1 MLGNPVKRMLVS
13 KILQVQCLTKNSLS
27 VVLFSS
33 LVLSSNLWASSEQ
46 LLLSLRLVPQKVALS
61 GANASQRFLLLATY
75 SNGLEQEITSEAD
88 FSISDPQ
95 VAKVDEHGRVVSLS
109 DGKTTITASIDGHTA
124 TAVLW
129 CEDALLDSPVSFVKD
144 ITRILTKQGCN
155 SSSCH
160 GGVKGRGGFRLSSNA
175 SHPLEDYEWIKQGG
189 GYQVLTDQPI
199 QPRNPRIS
207 IEIPEKSLI
216 LQKPTMQQPHGG
228 GQRFEEGSD
237 DYDVMFRWIQ
247 AGAPYTQPE
256 KGDLGIQ
263 RLQVFPEEAIL
274 NQSGKHQ
281 LLITAYF
288 PDGHQEDV
296 TEQVRYESLD
306 GEVLQVTSEGLV
318 QAKRVGEAVILVRY
332 PGKVAVTRFGVISKF
347 IENYPLLSR
356 TNFIDEEIFNKLER
370 FHIIPSEL
378 SSDSEFLRRVCL
390 DITGTLPPPNRVRAF
405 IANQDS
411 QKREKLVR
419 TLLNSPE
426 YIEYWTFR
434 LADLFRVKVS
444 QYSYWEW
451 IRRSLKF
458 NKSYDLIAQERIAA
472 QGSHGPASHFS
483 TGGDFHPEQVVAE
496 QFRVFFGRRMDCA
509 QCHNHPYDRWTQN
522 QFWGLAA
529 FFGRTTSMG
538 TGPSVVYDDPLGQ
551 EENFGTEGRTKLTFA
566 PITHPRNKTLVD
578 PMFLDGQRLT
588 DDAMTDLRIELA
600 RWMTVQPEFAE
611 ATVNRVWGHFFGRG
625 LVDPIDD
632 FRLGNPPTHPRLLQR
647 LAEDFQRHGYDLK
660 HLMQR
665 IVLSRT
671 YQLSSLPNETNR
683 SDTINYSRALPRALE
698 AEVLLDALSSATG
711 VAEAFLL
718 PEGIYDFETAPFGT
732 RAINLKFPSQYYSRF
747 LAVYGRP
754 ERAVV
759 GDRKSQANLSQALH
773 MLVGST
779 YTEKLSKEGGRLN
792 QLVQKKAS
800 NEEIIDELYLASLCR
815 FPSTVERERL
825 MNLIKLRS
833 LRDEALEDILLALIS
848 SREFSENH

>member
-1 MLGNPVKRMLVS
+1 MDNVINRMLVS
-13 KILQVQCLTKNSLS
+13 KIPRALSLAKNSLS
-27 VVLFSS
+27 IVLFFS
-33 LVLSSNLWASSEQ
+33 LILSSNLWGNSQQS
-46 LLLSLRLVPQKVALS
+46 LLSLSLVPQKVVLS
-61 GANASQRFLLLATY
+61 GTGASQRFLVLATY
-75 SNGLEQEITSEAD
+75 SNGQKQEITSKSS
-88 FSISDPQ
+88 FSISDPRI
-95 VAKVDEHGRVVSLS
+95 AKVDGHGRVVSLS
-109 DGKTTITASIDGHTA
+109 DGKTTITAKIDGHTA

-129 CEDALLDSPVSFVKD
+129 CENSLLESPVSFVKD
-144 ITRILTKQGCN
+144 ITQILTKQSCN

-216 LQKPTMQQPHGG
+216 LQKPAMLQPHGG
-228 GQRFEEGSD
+228 GQRFEEGSE
-237 DYDVMFRWIQ
+237 DYDVLLSWIQ

-256 KGDLGIQ
+256 KKDLVVERI
-263 RLQVFPEEAIL
+263 QVFPEEAIL
-274 NQSGKHQ
+274 DRLGKHQ
-281 LLITAYF
+281 MLVTAHF
-288 PDGHQEDV
+288 SNRRQEDV
-296 TEQVRYESLD
+296 TNQVHYESLD
-306 GEVLQVTSEGLV
+306 AEILQVTSEGLV
-318 QAKRVGEAVILVRY
+318 KAKRVGEAVILVRY
-332 PGKVAVTRFGVISKF
+332 PGKVAVARFGVISKF
-347 IENYPLLSR
+347 IEDYPLLSR

-370 FHIIPSEL
+370 FHIIPSGL

-390 DITGTLPPPNRVRAF
+390 DITGTLPPPSRVREF

-458 NKSYDLIAQERIAA
+458 NKPYDLIAQERIAA
-472 QGSHGPASHFS
+472 QGSQGPSSHFS
-483 TGGDFHPEQVVAE
+483 TGGDFHAEQVVAE

-538 TGPSVVYDDPLGQ
+538 TGPAVVYDDPLGQ
-551 EENFGTEGRTKLTFA
+551 EENFGTEGRTDLTFA
-566 PITHPRNKTLVD
+566 PITHPRSKMLVN
-578 PMFLDGQRLT
+578 PTFLDGQRLQDT
-588 DDAMTDLRIELA
+588 SMTDLRMDLA
-600 RWMTVQPEFAE
+600 RWMTAQTDFSE

-625 LVDPIDD
+625 LVDPVDD
-632 FRLGNPPTHPRLLQR
+632 FRLGNPPTHPRLLQI
-647 LAEDFQRHGYDLK
+647 LADDFQRHGHDLK
-660 HLMQR
+660 HLIQR

-671 YQLSSLPNETNR
+671 YQLSSSSNKTNR
-683 SDTINYSRALPRALE
+683 RDTINYSRAFPRALE

-711 VAEAFLL
+711 VAEAFLP
-718 PEGIYDFETAPFGT
+718 PEGIYDFETAPPET
-732 RAINLKFPSQYYSRF
+732 RAINLKFPSNYHSLF
-747 LAVYGRP
+747 LDVFGRP
-754 ERAVV
+754 QRDAV
-759 GDRKSQANLSQALH
+759 GDRNNQVNLSQALH

-779 YTEKLSKEGGRLN
+779 YLQKLSKEDGRLH
-792 QLVQKKAS
+792 QLIQKKAS
-800 NEEIIDELYLASLCR
+800 DEKIIDELYLASLCR
-815 FPSTVERERL
+815 FPSVLERKQL
-825 MNLIKLRS
+825 MKRIKAHSSRK
-833 LRDEALEDILLALIS
+833 EALEDILLALIS